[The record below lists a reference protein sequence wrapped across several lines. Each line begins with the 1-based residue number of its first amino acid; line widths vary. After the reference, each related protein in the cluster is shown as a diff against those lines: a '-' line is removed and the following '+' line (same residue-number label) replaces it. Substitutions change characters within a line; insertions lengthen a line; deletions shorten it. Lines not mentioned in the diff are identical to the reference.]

1 VISIYNSEHRDD
13 DLLQRI
19 AAGDEAA
26 FAGLFHTYH
35 NRLGGFVL
43 GWTKSTALT
52 EEIVQDVFMKIWTQR
67 ERLPEI
73 KQIDSYLYILAR
85 NEAFNCLRQTAR
97 ERVRRETWE
106 HDQEAVP
113 AVAEDNDYIPL
124 IEQAVAKLPT
134 QQRKVYLMKQHQ
146 RMAYAEIGHHM
157 QISPETARKHLS
169 AALRS
174 ITTYVRTHLHH
185 IILLILLKIF

>member
-1 VISIYNSEHRDD
+1 MYNCEHKDNE
-13 DLLQRI
+13 LLQRI

-26 FAGLFHTYH
+26 FAELFHANH

-43 GWTKSTALT
+43 GWTKSAALT

-67 ERLPEI
+67 ERLLEVR
-73 KQIDSYLYILAR
+73 QIESYLYILAR
-85 NEAFNCLRQTAR
+85 NETFNCLRQIAR

-106 HDQEAVP
+106 HEQEVVP
-113 AVAEDNDYIPL
+113 EVADENDYTPL

-134 QQRKVYLMKQHQ
+134 QQKKVYLLKQHH
-146 RMAYAEIGHHM
+146 RMAYAEISRHM

-174 ITTYVRTHLHH
+174 ITTYVRAHLHH
-185 IILLILLKIF
+185 IILFILFRIF

>member
-1 VISIYNSEHRDD
+1 MYNSEHREN

-43 GWTKSTALT
+43 GWTKSAALA

-67 ERLPEI
+67 ERLSEI

-85 NEAFNCLRQTAR
+85 NEAFNCLRQAAR

-106 HDQEAVP
+106 HDQDAAP
-113 AVAEDNDYIPL
+113 ATEENDYTPL

-134 QQRKVYLMKQHQ
+134 QQKKVYLMKQHH
-146 RMAYAEIGHHM
+146 RMAYAEISRHM

-174 ITTYVRTHLHH
+174 ITVYVRAHLHH
-185 IILLILLKIF
+185 IIILLLTKFF

>member
-1 VISIYNSEHRDD
+1 MENYQHMDD

-26 FAGLFHTYH
+26 FAGLFHAYH

-43 GWTKSTALT
+43 GWTKSAALT

-67 ERLPEI
+67 ERLTEVR
-73 KQIDSYLYILAR
+73 QIDSYLYILAR
-85 NEAFNCLRQTAR
+85 NEAFNCLRQIAR
-97 ERVRRETWE
+97 EHVRRETWVHE
-106 HDQEAVP
+106 QEVRPVA
-113 AVAEDNDYIPL
+113 AEDDDYTPL

-134 QQRKVYLMKQHQ
+134 QQKKVYLLKQHH
-146 RMAYAEIGHHM
+146 RMAYAEISRHM

-174 ITTYVRTHLHH
+174 ITTYVRAHLHH
-185 IILLILLKIF
+185 IVLLLLSKFL

>member
-1 VISIYNSEHRDD
+1 MYNSEHKED

-43 GWTKSTALT
+43 GWTKSAALT

-67 ERLPEI
+67 ERLSEI

-85 NEAFNCLRQTAR
+85 NEAFNCLRQVAR
-97 ERVRRETWE
+97 ERVRRESWE
-106 HDQEAVP
+106 HGQDAVP
-113 AVAEDNDYIPL
+113 ATEDDDYTPL
-124 IEQAVAKLPT
+124 IEQAIAKLPT
-134 QQRKVYLMKQHQ
+134 QQKKVYLMKQHH
-146 RMAYAEIGHHM
+146 RMAYAEISRHM

-174 ITTYVRTHLHH
+174 ITVYVRAHLHH
-185 IILLILLKIF
+185 IIILLLSKFF